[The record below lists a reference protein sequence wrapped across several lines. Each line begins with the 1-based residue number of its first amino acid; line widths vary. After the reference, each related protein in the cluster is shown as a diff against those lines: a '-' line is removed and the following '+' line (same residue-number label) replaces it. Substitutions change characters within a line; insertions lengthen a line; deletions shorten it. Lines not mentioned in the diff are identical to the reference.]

1 MTEAAL
7 SVQLYSLREALSVDR
22 EETLAHLARLGVRR
36 VEAYDIVG
44 GGAALAESLARH
56 GLRSPSVHASL
67 VGAGEDGAATLG
79 EVFDA
84 AVRLGAHTVFEPMV
98 WGEHWRD
105 EDAVRRTADRL
116 NHAAAVAAS
125 RGLRVGYHNHSQE
138 FHHMIG
144 SRSAYEFFV
153 SLLREDVVL
162 ELDAYWAAVGRQ
174 DVPALV
180 TRLGRRV
187 RALHV
192 KDGSTAFD
200 PFLPDAPQGAL
211 DQVPAGQGEVPL
223 AATLAAAS
231 ALELAVL
238 EFDEYDGD
246 LFEALAAGIAFL
258 AEAGIR

>member
-7 SVQLYSLREALSVDR
+7 SVQLYSLREALAVDR

-36 VEAYDIVG
+36 VEAYGIVD

-56 GLRSPSVHASL
+56 GLRSPSVHAPL
-67 VGAGEDGAATLG
+67 VGAGEDGAATLD

-84 AVRLGAHTVFEPMV
+84 AARLGAQTVFEPMV
-98 WGEHWRD
+98 WGDHWRD
-105 EDAVRRTADRL
+105 EDGVRRTADRL
-116 NHAAAVAAS
+116 NQAAAVAAS

-138 FHHMIG
+138 FHHSIDG
-144 SRSAYEFFV
+144 RSAYEFFV
-153 SLLREDVVL
+153 SLLRPDVVL

-180 TRLGRRV
+180 TRLGGRL

-192 KDGSTAFD
+192 KDGATGVD
-200 PFLPDAPQGAL
+200 PFLPDSPQGDL
-211 DQVPAGQGEVPL
+211 GQVPAGQGQVPL
-223 AATLAAAS
+223 TAALRAATS
-231 ALELAVL
+231 LELAVL

-246 LFEALAAGIAFL
+246 LFEGLAAGIAFL